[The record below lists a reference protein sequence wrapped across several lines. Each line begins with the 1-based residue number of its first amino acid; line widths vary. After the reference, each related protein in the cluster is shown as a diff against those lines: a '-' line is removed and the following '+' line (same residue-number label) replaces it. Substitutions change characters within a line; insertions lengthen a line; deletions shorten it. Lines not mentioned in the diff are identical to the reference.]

1 MDIPDGDLVR
11 LARAG
16 DRVAFQLLVE
26 RHQPMAR
33 ARASTLCRDPDEVDD
48 IVQESFLQALLALER
63 LRDPDRFAGWLGGIV
78 LNVFRAQRR
87 RTRPALLADW
97 PEPLHPVSR
106 EGLPSAEDLD
116 RAQAVR
122 AAVADLPAGQRH
134 AIELFYY
141 ADLPAGQIAES
152 AGAAKASLH
161 KARRRLREYLTA
173 HRPDLI
179 PSRRIRMT
187 TVRIAHAE
195 PLPGERHDGNFNF
208 DQVLVVLA
216 DDAGHRALP
225 IWLTDLDGD
234 SLWRILDRPRTDAE
248 IAALPEEPAS
258 EELAHLVLRAAGVT
272 VTAVHIDE
280 LGPQVTAARIEIAG
294 PAGSRSVLGRL
305 GHGLALAAAAGA
317 PVRVA
322 DAVTDRLAVPV
333 ADNDLLAP
341 FLTREEAPATRRWR
355 RRFEPR
361 NLSFSDSLNRWEFG
375 GSFQRAAQGGG
386 LGQQNALGSH
396 WDDYSCSAED
406 GSAVLCS
413 AVPQPYGQ
421 AFLRQAIFA
430 DDYRGGTVA
439 FRGELRSDDVADQAT
454 LTLRIITD
462 SPLRPGRDHSG
473 THAGDDRTVTVT
485 GTHDWTR
492 HEITAQVPGNADVI
506 QFGITLTGP
515 GQVALRS
522 PELVQKDGRT
532 RPSVLRGPG
541 QLAGRAVMIPVMASV
556 SSRFS
561 PPEARSCPPPAQA
574 RALTSPRRSRMPT
587 SGRTAPEPIAR
598 SRRALPAAAIIA

>member
-16 DRVAFQLLVE
+16 DPVAFRLLVE

-33 ARASTLCRDPDEVDD
+33 ARASKLCRNPDEVDD

-63 LRDPDRFAGWLGGIV
+63 LRDPDRFVGWLGGIV
-78 LNVFRAQRR
+78 LNVCRTQRR
-87 RTRPALLADW
+87 RVRPTLLADW
-97 PEPLHPVSR
+97 PEPLHPISP

-116 RAQAVR
+116 RTEALR
-122 AAVADLPAGQRH
+122 AAVADLPAGQRQ

-141 ADLPAGQIAES
+141 ADLPADQITES
-152 AGAAKASLH
+152 VGAAKASLH

-179 PSRRIRMT
+179 PSRRTHMT

-195 PLPGERHDGNFNF
+195 PLPGQRSNGDFNF
-208 DQVLVVLA
+208 DQVVVVLA

-234 SLWRILDRPRTDAE
+234 SLWRILDRSRTDSE

-258 EELAHLVLRAAGVT
+258 EALAHLVLRAVGVT

-294 PAGSRSVLGRL
+294 PAGPRRVMGRL
-305 GHGLALAAAAGA
+305 GHGLALAVAAGA

-322 DAVTDRLAVPV
+322 DAVMDRLAVPV
-333 ADNDLLAP
+333 SGDDLLGP
-341 FLTREEAPATRRWR
+341 FLTREESSASRRWR
-355 RRFEPR
+355 QRFEPR
-361 NLSFSDSLNRWEFG
+361 NLGFTDGLDRWEFG
-375 GSFQRAAQGGG
+375 GSFRRAAQGGG
-386 LGQQNALGSH
+386 LGQQNAIGSH
-396 WDDYSCSAED
+396 WDDYSCKAED

-413 AVPQPYGQ
+413 AVPQPYGY

-430 DDYRGGTVA
+430 DDHRGATVV
-439 FRGELRSDDVADQAT
+439 FRGELHTEDVADQAG
-454 LTLRIITD
+454 LTLRIIAER
-462 SPLRPGRDHSG
+462 PLRPGRAHRDD
-473 THAGDDRTVTVT
+473 GDDHGVTVT
-485 GTHDWTR
+485 GSQGWTW
-492 HEITAQVPGNADVI
+492 HEVTAEVPDNADVI

-515 GQVALRS
+515 GRVVLRS
-522 PELVQKDGRT
+522 PGLT
-532 RPSVLRGPG
+532 RVG
-541 QLAGRAVMIPVMASV
+541 
-556 SSRFS
+556 
-561 PPEARSCPPPAQA
+561 
-574 RALTSPRRSRMPT
+574 
-587 SGRTAPEPIAR
+587 
-598 SRRALPAAAIIA
+598 

>member
-1 MDIPDGDLVR
+1 VDIPDGDLVR

-16 DRVAFQLLVE
+16 DRVAFRLLVE

-33 ARASTLCRDPDEVDD
+33 ARASSLCRDPDEVDD

-78 LNVFRAQRR
+78 LNVCRAQRR
-87 RTRPALLADW
+87 RARPALLSDW
-97 PEPLHPVSR
+97 PERLHPVSP

-116 RAQAVR
+116 RAEALR
-122 AAVADLPAGQRH
+122 AAVADLPAGQRQ
-134 AIELFYY
+134 AVELFYY
-141 ADLPAGQIAES
+141 ADLPASRIAES

-179 PSRRIRMT
+179 PSGRTPMT
-187 TVRIAHAE
+187 TVRIAHAG
-195 PLPGERHDGNFNF
+195 PLPGQRPGGDFNF

-216 DDAGHRALP
+216 DDPGHRALP

-248 IAALPEEPAS
+248 IAALPQEPAS
-258 EELAHLVLRAAGVT
+258 EALANLVLRAADAT
-272 VTAVHIDE
+272 VTAVRIDE
-280 LGPQVTAARIEIAG
+280 LGPAVTAARIEIAG
-294 PAGSRSVLGRL
+294 PAGPQTVMGRL

-322 DAVTDRLAVPV
+322 DAVMDRLAVPV
-333 ADNDLLAP
+333 PGDDLLGP
-341 FLTREEAPATRRWR
+341 FITREEAPVSLRR

-361 NLSFSDSLNRWEFG
+361 NLAFTDGLDRWEFG
-375 GSFQRAAQGGG
+375 GTFQRAAQGGG
-386 LGQQNALGSH
+386 LGQQNAIGSH
-396 WDDYSCSAED
+396 WDDYSCTAED

-413 AVPQPYGQ
+413 AVPQPYGY

-430 DDYRGGTVA
+430 DDHRGATVVFSA
-439 FRGELRSDDVADQAT
+439 ELRTEDVADQAA

-462 SPLRPGRDHSG
+462 RSPRPGRDHSG
-473 THAGDDRTVTVT
+473 TVAGDDHGVTVT
-485 GTHDWTR
+485 GSQGWTR
-492 HEITAQVPGNADVI
+492 HEVTAQVPDNADVI
-506 QFGITLTGP
+506 QFGIALTGP

-522 PELVQKDGRT
+522 PELT
-532 RPSVLRGPG
+532 R
-541 QLAGRAVMIPVMASV
+541 AG
-556 SSRFS
+556 
-561 PPEARSCPPPAQA
+561 
-574 RALTSPRRSRMPT
+574 
-587 SGRTAPEPIAR
+587 
-598 SRRALPAAAIIA
+598 